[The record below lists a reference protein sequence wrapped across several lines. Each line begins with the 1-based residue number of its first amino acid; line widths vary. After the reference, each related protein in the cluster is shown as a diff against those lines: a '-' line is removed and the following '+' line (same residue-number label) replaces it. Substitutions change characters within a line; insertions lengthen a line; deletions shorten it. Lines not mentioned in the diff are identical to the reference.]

1 MKQFFLQD
9 KILTGIIV
17 GIGTLLICSAL
28 LTLGLVL
35 TGEPVGEHLRWYG
48 GAFVV
53 LLLILRWYVKQ
64 QNPIVTK
71 TLIVILFLSFLT
83 FMYLLFHTHSLTLK

>member
-17 GIGTLLICSAL
+17 GIGTLIICSAL

-35 TGEPVGEHLRWYG
+35 TGEPVAEHLRWYG
-48 GAFVV
+48 GAFIV
-53 LLLILRWYVKQ
+53 LLLLLRWYVKQ
-64 QNPIVTK
+64 QKPIVTK

-83 FMYLLFHTHSLTLK
+83 FMYFLFHTHSLTLK

>member
-17 GIGTLLICSAL
+17 GIGTLIICSAL

-35 TGEPVGEHLRWYG
+35 TGEPVGEH
-48 GAFVV
+48 
-53 LLLILRWYVKQ
+53 
-64 QNPIVTK
+64 
-71 TLIVILFLSFLT
+71 
-83 FMYLLFHTHSLTLK
+83 

>member
-17 GIGTLLICSAL
+17 GIGTLIICSAL

-35 TGEPVGEHLRWYG
+35 TGESVGEHLRWYG
-48 GAFVV
+48 GAFIV

-64 QNPIVTK
+64 QKPIVTK

>member
-17 GIGTLLICSAL
+17 GIGTLIICSAL

-35 TGEPVGEHLRWYG
+35 TGEPVAEHLRWYG
-48 GAFVV
+48 GAFIV

-64 QNPIVTK
+64 QKPIVTK

-83 FMYLLFHTHSLTLK
+83 FMYFLFHTHSLTLK